1 MSDSDLNNS
10 LGMLEIEQTN
20 LENIKKLYYISAY
33 FKENTTYLYETY
45 NFIYLVNS
53 TYYLKMQPLLLQ
65 YIFQYKYPNKVEKFE
80 DLLIYK

>member
-20 LENIKKLYYISAY
+20 LENIKKLYCISTL
-33 FKENTTYLYETY
+33 KKTLVVYETY
-45 NFIYLVNS
+45 NFIYSVNSS
-53 TYYLKMQPLLLQ
+53 TYYLKIQPLLLQ